1 MAAKLKMLDKCDES
15 STKRN
20 VKLPSYL
27 KSGHGEEVGA
37 EEVPG
42 AVGEEDG
49 AELPLL
55 GADGAH
61 QPDGQ
66 ARLQHRHRRRRHLQE
81 IWS

>member
-1 MAAKLKMLDKCDES
+1 MATKLKMLDKWGQIIINK
-15 STKRN
+15 KRGQA
-20 VKLPSYL
+20 SYL
-27 KSGHGEEVGA
+27 ESGHGEEVGA

-66 ARLQHRHRRRRHLQE
+66 ARLQHRHRRRRHL
-81 IWS
+81 